1 MKKGTVIADRIVYHA
16 YAFEGDL
23 VKSMEI
29 KESGK

>member
-1 MKKGTVIADRIVYHA
+1 MHPEVEW
-16 YAFEGDL
+16 AFEGDL